1 MGSIGT
7 CKRASRGK
15 SWYQSGIPSDLEM
28 KGKMEVAPIPIVAN
42 KTKPKQKY
50 KVKKEKEKEAKE
62 ADPKL
67 YQAWE
72 GNGG

>member
-1 MGSIGT
+1 
-7 CKRASRGK
+7 
-15 SWYQSGIPSDLEM
+15 
-28 KGKMEVAPIPIVAN
+28 MEVAPILIVDN
-42 KTKPKQKY
+42 KAKPKQKY

-72 GNGG
+72 GNGR